1 MRKIRDGV
9 RRAKEKQAES
19 VNKQRAKKADK
30 ENRKQ
35 VLECNGV
42 CTLTLDQK

>member
-30 ENRKQ
+30 GNRKQ
-35 VLECNGV
+35 VTLEFYSHGN
-42 CTLTLDQK
+42 KSK